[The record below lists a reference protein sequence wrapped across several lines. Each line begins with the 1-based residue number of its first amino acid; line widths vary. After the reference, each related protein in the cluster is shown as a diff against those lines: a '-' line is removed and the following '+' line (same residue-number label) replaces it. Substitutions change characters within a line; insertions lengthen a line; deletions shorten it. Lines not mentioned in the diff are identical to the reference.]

1 MKLPNKKIKYFKRYD
16 CLMICTN
23 NWTTEELL
31 HYNKVQK
38 ELENKSYLNNLTDK
52 DIDLHNSQFD
62 EKTDLELHIDEIE

>member
-1 MKLPNKKIKYFKRYD
+1 MSLPNKKFKYFKRYD

-23 NWTTEELL
+23 NWTLEELE

-38 ELENKSYLNNLTDK
+38 ELENKSYFNNLTDK

-62 EKTDLELHIDEIE
+62 EKTDLELHIEEN